1 MKAFDQA
8 LEITIHETPGDWCW
22 WFLPTDDPVKFQLIV
37 IYKSNNDFIY
47 HGLFFAA
54 LDRTDATRM
63 CHNLNCDLFGTS
75 KSDTVAIVETVSE
88 KLRYI
93 DDVKR
98 HGG

>member
-1 MKAFDQA
+1 MKAFEQA
-8 LEITIHETPGDWCW
+8 LEITIHETPGDWVW
-22 WFLPTDDPVKFQLIV
+22 WFLSTIDPVRFELVV
-37 IYKSNNDFIY
+37 IYKNETDFIH
-47 HGLFFAA
+47 HGLFFGAI
-54 LDRTDATRM
+54 DRTDATRM